1 MIVGSDGAPVLNS
14 EGQPLY
20 EVRQVYQTEVIYE
33 KKLVG
38 YEPTGN
44 PIIVDGYGSGSSNA
58 SVSTS
63 TRFSADITSSN
74 FVNAFMSSF

>member
-1 MIVGSDGAPVLNS
+1 
-14 EGQPLY
+14 
-20 EVRQVYQTEVIYE
+20 
-33 KKLVG
+33 LVG

-44 PIIVDGYGSGSSNA
+44 PVIIDGYGSGSSNA